1 MGARPHFLIIV
12 GFSCRGLIHQAHM
25 LNYKNYLFNA
35 ETQKTRPDP
44 ISFAK
49 IEKKRFLLSF
59 FLR

>member
-1 MGARPHFLIIV
+1 
-12 GFSCRGLIHQAHM
+12 M

-49 IEKKRFLLSF
+49 IKKRKIFVIIFSEIMYYFKEKKRGVEGWMK
-59 FLR
+59 